1 MRDERCKSCKFFG
14 RVTHSRG
21 FTPMGNPERSCNRF
35 PPSGTRGW
43 PEVGESDWCGEYAP
57 AKARGVTRGRI
68 AAWVFDNIPVPPR
81 FAPYLFGMIVGRW
94 PQKISDKIGRASV

>member
-1 MRDERCKSCKFFG
+1 MSEERCKSCKFFWEG
-14 RVTHSRG
+14 ADGLGARTLVCR
-21 FTPMGNPERSCNRF
+21 RF
-35 PPSGTRGW
+35 PPLAKRGW
-43 PEVGESDWCGEYAP
+43 ARVRETNWCGEYAP

-94 PQKISDKIGRASV
+94 PQKISDNEGEPHEH